1 MAVHKVTKR
10 GKRAA
15 GVPIPPKK
23 RKVATGRRTG
33 PKRKK

>member
-15 GVPIPPKK
+15 GVPKKPKK
-23 RKVATGRRTG
+23 RVVATGRRSG